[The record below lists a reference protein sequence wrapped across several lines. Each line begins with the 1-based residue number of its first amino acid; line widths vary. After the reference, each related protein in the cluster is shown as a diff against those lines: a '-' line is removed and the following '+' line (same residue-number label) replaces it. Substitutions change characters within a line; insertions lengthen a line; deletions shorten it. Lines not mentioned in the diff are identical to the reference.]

1 MPASTDDVQSL
12 LIFARVVEA
21 QSFTGGAA
29 RAGISKSVASSR
41 IAALEE
47 RLGTRLLHRTT
58 RRLTLTPDGLA
69 LYEHAAQMAA
79 AADAA
84 AATGA
89 SASPEPRGVLRVNA
103 PVVFAQQYLVEP
115 LAEYL
120 ELHPRVRVELLLA
133 DRMIDLVEEGIDV
146 AIRISSRLRDSS
158 LVGRK
163 LAEDRTL
170 VCASPA
176 YLARRGT
183 PLVPA
188 ELLHHDCLRYSLL
201 ESADEWRFRDGG
213 EPKAG
218 RQGKAGRAPKEP
230 EASEARSFSVPIE
243 ARFHAQSGSV
253 LREAALCGM
262 GLAVLPSFMIARDLA
277 AGTLV
282 QVLAPYSFIRLT
294 IQALYAPTRTL
305 PGNVRAFIDL
315 LSQRFRVP
323 PWASASSD

>member
-21 QSFTGGAA
+21 KSFTAGAA

-47 RLGTRLLHRTT
+47 QLGTRLLHRTT
-58 RRLTLTPDGLA
+58 RRLTLTPDGLS
-69 LYEHAAQMAA
+69 LYEHAAQMAN

-84 AATGA
+84 AALAAGA
-89 SASPEPRGVLRVNA
+89 SAEPRGVLRVNA
-103 PVVFAQQYLVEP
+103 PVLFAQLYLLGP

-133 DRMIDLVEEGIDV
+133 DRMVDLVEERVDV
-146 AIRISSRLRDSS
+146 AIRISARLRDSN

-183 PLVPA
+183 PLTPG

-201 ESADEWRFRDGG
+201 DSADEWRFRESPAEG
-213 EPKAG
+213 
-218 RQGKAGRAPKEP
+218 
-230 EASEARSFSVPIE
+230 SSFSVPVE
-243 ARFHAQSGSV
+243 ARFQAQSGSL
-253 LREAALCGM
+253 LREAALAGM
-262 GLAVLPSFMIARDLA
+262 GLTVLPSFMVARDLA
-277 AGTLV
+277 AGALV
-282 QVLAPYSFIRLT
+282 QVLAPYSFIRIA

-305 PGNVRAFIDL
+305 PGNVRAFVDL

-323 PWASASSD
+323 PWAAP

>member
-21 QSFTGGAA
+21 KSFTGGAA

-58 RRLTLTPDGLA
+58 RRLTLTPDGLS
-69 LYEHAAQMAA
+69 LYEHAAQMAS

-84 AATGA
+84 AATAAGA
-89 SASPEPRGVLRVNA
+89 SVEPRGVLRVNA
-103 PVVFAQQYLVEP
+103 PVVFAQLYLVEP
-115 LAEYL
+115 LAAYL

-133 DRMIDLVEEGIDV
+133 DRMVDLVEEGVDV
-146 AIRISSRLRDSS
+146 AIRISARLRDSS

-183 PLVPA
+183 PLTPGD
-188 ELLHHDCLRYSLL
+188 LLHHDCLRYSLL
-201 ESADEWRFRDGG
+201 ESADEWRFRESSG
-213 EPKAG
+213 EG
-218 RQGKAGRAPKEP
+218 
-230 EASEARSFSVPIE
+230 RSFSVPVE
-243 ARFHAQSGSV
+243 ARFQAQSGSLV
-253 LREAALCGM
+253 REAALAGM
-262 GLAVLPSFMIARDLA
+262 GLAVLPSFMVARDLA
-277 AGTLV
+277 AGALV
-282 QVLAPYSFIRLT
+282 QVLSPYSFIRIA

-323 PWASASSD
+323 PWLAPKSGEPAPGD

>member
-21 QSFTGGAA
+21 KSFTSGAA

-41 IAALEE
+41 IAALEQ
-47 RLGTRLLHRTT
+47 RLGARLLHRTT
-58 RRLTLTPDGLA
+58 RKLTLTPDGLA
-69 LYEHAAQMAA
+69 LYEHAAQLAK

-84 AATGA
+84 AATAAG
-89 SASPEPRGVLRVNA
+89 ASPEPRGVLRVNA
-103 PVVFAQQYLVEP
+103 PVVFAQSYLVGP

-120 ELHPRVRVELLLA
+120 ERHPRVRVELLLA

-146 AIRISSRLRDSS
+146 AIRISARLRDSS

-176 YLARRGT
+176 YLARRGIPLT
-183 PLVPA
+183 PG

-201 ESADEWRFRDGG
+201 DSADEWRFRESSLEG
-213 EPKAG
+213 
-218 RQGKAGRAPKEP
+218 
-230 EASEARSFSVPIE
+230 RSFSVPVE
-243 ARFHAQSGSV
+243 ARFQTQSGSV
-253 LREAALCGM
+253 LREASLAGM
-262 GLAVLPSFMIARDLA
+262 GLAVLPSFMVARELA
-277 AGTLV
+277 TGALV
-282 QVLAPYSFIRLT
+282 QVLAPYSFIRIT
-294 IQALYAPTRTL
+294 IQALYTPTRTL
-305 PGNVRAFIDL
+305 PGNVRAFIEL

-323 PWASASSD
+323 PWLEPAPP

>member
-58 RRLTLTPDGLA
+58 RKLTLTPDGLS
-69 LYEHAAQMAA
+69 LYEHAAQMAN

-89 SASPEPRGVLRVNA
+89 GASAEPRGVLRVNA
-103 PVVFAQQYLVEP
+103 PLLFAQLYLVEP
-115 LAEYL
+115 IAEYL
-120 ELHPRVRVELLLA
+120 ERHPRVRVELLLA
-133 DRMIDLVEEGIDV
+133 DRMVDLVEEGVDV
-146 AIRISSRLRDSS
+146 AIRISARLRDSS

-170 VCASPA
+170 VCAAPA
-176 YLARRGT
+176 YLARRGIPLT
-183 PLVPA
+183 PG
-188 ELLHHDCLRYSLL
+188 ELIHHDCLRYSLL
-201 ESADEWRFRDGG
+201 DSADEWRFRESSAREGS
-213 EPKAG
+213 P
-218 RQGKAGRAPKEP
+218 
-230 EASEARSFSVPIE
+230 EARSFSVPIE
-243 ARFHAQSGSV
+243 ARFQAQSGSL
-253 LREAALCGM
+253 LREAALAGM
-262 GLAVLPSFMIARDLA
+262 GLAVLPSFMVARELK

-282 QVLAPYSFIRLT
+282 QVLSAYSFIRIA

-305 PGNVRAFIDL
+305 PGNVRAFVDL

-323 PWASASSD
+323 PWLAP